1 MPTDLESLFK
11 LQEIDER
18 LLRKQ
23 REIEIY
29 ERRLAE
35 RKAAMA
41 ALTARVDELGARRK
55 QLVSDRAFAERRMSD
70 RQDLMRERKQRA
82 GKVRTEKEARA
93 SHDEVESLR
102 EEISAVE
109 TEVLQLMEQVDAIE
123 SQIESVRKEHKAL
136 AEADHR
142 DVAAEAARIDGLR
155 SELEAIRAER
165 GAATADINANL
176 LRRYDQVLQ
185 RRNGVAVVTVADGRT
200 CGGCHMQVP
209 PQALIEIRR
218 SASVQVCPNC
228 QRILYVPPEA

>member
-1 MPTDLESLFK
+1 VPTDLEILFK
-11 LQEIDER
+11 LQQIDER

-23 REIEIY
+23 REIETY

-35 RKAAMA
+35 RKAAMG
-41 ALTARVDELGARRK
+41 ALSTRIEELAARRK

-70 RQDLMRERKQRA
+70 RQELMRERKKRA
-82 GKVRTEKEARA
+82 GNVRNEKEMRA

-102 EEISAVE
+102 EEISSVE
-109 TEVLQLMEQVDAIE
+109 TEVLTLMEQVDAIE
-123 SQIESVRKEHKAL
+123 SQIDGVRKEYKDL
-136 AEADHR
+136 EEADHR

-155 SELEAIRAER
+155 DDLAAIRTER
-165 GAATADINANL
+165 SAATAGVSAGL
-176 LRRYDQVLQ
+176 LRKYDTVLQ

-228 QRILYVPPEA
+228 QRILYVPAE